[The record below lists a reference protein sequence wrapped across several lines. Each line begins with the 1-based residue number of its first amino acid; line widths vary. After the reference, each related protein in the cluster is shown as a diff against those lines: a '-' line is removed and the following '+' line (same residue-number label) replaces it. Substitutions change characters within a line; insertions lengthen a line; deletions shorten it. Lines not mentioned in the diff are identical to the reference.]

1 MAIGGSAGIAAGAEL
16 ALLVLRAARL
26 VAKNI
31 ELSGLDELP
40 PELRDQLTV
49 ERDGLNE
56 DLARLNKLGQ

>member
-1 MAIGGSAGIAAGAEL
+1 MAIGGGAGIAAGAEL

-31 ELSGLDELP
+31 ELSGHDELP
-40 PELRDQLTV
+40 PMLRAQLIT